1 MTAVS
6 GDRGVGRLTVY
17 LDPDLHQAL
26 RVKSLHNRR
35 SMSYIVN
42 EAVRLILQED
52 EMDLAAF
59 SERSH
64 EPVMSYEDL
73 LADLKEHGKI

>member
-1 MTAVS
+1 MTVH
-6 GDRGVGRLTVY
+6 GDRGAERLTVY

-26 RVKSLHNRR
+26 RVKSLHSRR
-35 SMSYIVN
+35 SMSYMVN
-42 EAVRLILQED
+42 EAIRLILQED

-59 SERSH
+59 SERAN

-73 LADLKEHGKI
+73 LADLKAHGKI